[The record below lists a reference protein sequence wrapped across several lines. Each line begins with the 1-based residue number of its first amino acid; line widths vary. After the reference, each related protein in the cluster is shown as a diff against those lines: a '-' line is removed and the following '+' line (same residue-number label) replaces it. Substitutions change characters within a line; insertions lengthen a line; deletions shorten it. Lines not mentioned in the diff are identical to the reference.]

1 MFMYASFLSSS
12 FSAKAICEANLQV
25 FDFRKRG
32 FEVSCH
38 PACRHF
44 SGGVFPGFHPTRV
57 VSHSSPLHPL
67 GCLLV
72 VFISSTVS
80 FPPSLHGSYTDS
92 MSVGFPYMGDG
103 TGPSIHAYEID
114 VYLRAR
120 RSSKRAR
127 GKEGTEKQFHVRKA
141 KKSDVHLDRDKVAEA
156 WSAEVF
162 HDRLRAARC
171 AHTEMGLSLN

>member
-1 MFMYASFLSSS
+1 MVHTP
-12 FSAKAICEANLQV
+12 IQ
-25 FDFRKRG
+25 
-32 FEVSCH
+32 
-38 PACRHF
+38 
-44 SGGVFPGFHPTRV
+44 
-57 VSHSSPLHPL
+57 
-67 GCLLV
+67 CLWV
-72 VFISSTVS
+72 
-80 FPPSLHGSYTDS
+80 
-92 MSVGFPYMGDG
+92 PYMGDG

-120 RSSKRAR
+120 RSNKRAR

-156 WSAEVF
+156 WSVEVF